1 MDRKGAKIVQRACI
15 CSLPFSNNVNIS
27 YNKDTFVKIKKLT
40 LISYAKPHSLFR
52 FYQFFHNVFFLSQ
65 NPLHIVYYV
74 PLNFSNLL
82 TVPQTSLIFMSL
94 TLSKSAC

>member
-1 MDRKGAKIVQRACI
+1 MDRKGAKIVQRVYI
-15 CSLPFSNNVNIS
+15 YSLPFSNNVNVS

-65 NPLHIVYYV
+65 NPFQDISLLIVYCV
-74 PLNFSNLL
+74 SFNFSNL
-82 TVPQTSLIFMSL
+82 
-94 TLSKSAC
+94 